1 MSPVARNQRGM
12 ALIIVLMVVAIL
24 TIIVTEFTFSAQVD
38 QHMVHNSLSGLQ
50 ASLLA
55 RSGINIG
62 EAFLLHD
69 NDPTIDAFTEEW
81 CPLPGPR
88 AESCLIDET
97 NSGIVVPENMRLR
110 VQIFDEG
117 AKFNVNLTKP
127 QNVAEYKNYITQ
139 KGQSPPNPAN
149 MRSFERRRLLL
160 GEILQAY
167 GIEPEALENLK
178 SYWERLYEQLCQQQ
192 LGLDP
197 YCGQVPGQQASRSP
211 GPQGQV
217 GQYRAPDFSSL
228 DDVGVIPGFT
238 PALLR
243 RSRPYITAFDT
254 TRTRFG
260 NAPVTAT
267 TSPINLNTAPRRLL
281 EILLGDPGTVD
292 SIISA
297 REQGPIKNPASL
309 VQPAVAQAAQDPA
322 RVGIASLFTYPT
334 SSLFLIRASAII
346 NANPVTGKG
355 GIGRTA
361 SVIVRRD
368 PKPGAGPNS
377 PPGVSRW
384 TLTRL
389 EWHKEGGAALFREDV
404 DADLLGTQGSPSEVF

>member
-1 MSPVARNQRGM
+1 MSPVARNERGM
-12 ALIIVLMVVAIL
+12 ALIITLMVVAIL

-55 RSGINIG
+55 RSGINMG

-69 NDPTIDAFTEEW
+69 NDPSIDAFTEEW

-88 AESCLIDET
+88 GESCLIDET
-97 NSGIVVPENMRLR
+97 NSGIVIPENMRLR

-127 QNVAEYKNYITQ
+127 TNVAEYKNAIARANV
-139 KGQSPPNPAN
+139 SPPNEAT
-149 MRSFERRRLLL
+149 MRPFERRRLLL
-160 GEILQAY
+160 GEILQAF
-167 GIEPEALENLK
+167 GLEPEALENLQ
-178 SYWERLYEQLCQQQ
+178 SFWNRSYEQLCQEQ

-197 YCGQVPGQQASRSP
+197 YCGQLPGAPGTP
-211 GPQGQV
+211 GPQGRV
-217 GQYRAPDFSSL
+217 GQYKAPDFSSL
-228 DDVGVIPGFT
+228 DDIGVIPGFT

-243 RSRPYITAFDT
+243 RSRPYVTAFDT
-254 TRTRFG
+254 TRTRFA
-260 NAPVTAT
+260 NAPVTST
-267 TSPINLNTAPRRLL
+267 TSPINLNTVPRRLL
-281 EILLGDPGTVD
+281 EILLGDAGTVD
-292 SIISA
+292 NIISE
-297 REQGPIKNPASL
+297 REQAPIKNPAAL
-309 VQPAVAQAAQDPA
+309 VQPAVAALAQDPA
-322 RVGIASLFTYPT
+322 RQGIASLFTYPT

-346 NANPVTGKG
+346 NANPLTGKG

-368 PKPGAGPNS
+368 PKPGAGPNT

-384 TLTRL
+384 VLTRI
-389 EWHKEGGAALFREDV
+389 EWHKEGGAALFREDL
-404 DADLLGTQGSPSEVF
+404 DADLLGAEGSPSEVF